1 MELVLFKWAYGN
13 FYDNTY
19 TRMLAM
25 YGFMNFER
33 VDCTDDYIW
42 VDIGKQRDN
51 GFEDWVWDWGWCVW
65 LFEYGVEYIV

>member
-1 MELVLFKWAYGN
+1 
-13 FYDNTY
+13 
-19 TRMLAM
+19 M

-51 GFEDWVWDWGWCVW
+51 GFEDWVWD
-65 LFEYGVEYIV
+65 